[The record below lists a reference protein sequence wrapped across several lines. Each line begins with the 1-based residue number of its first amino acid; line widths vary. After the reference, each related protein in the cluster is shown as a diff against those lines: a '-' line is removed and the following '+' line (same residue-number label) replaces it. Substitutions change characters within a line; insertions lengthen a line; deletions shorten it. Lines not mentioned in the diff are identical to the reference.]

1 MSTKYQTTVSKKISF
16 SGKGL
21 HTGKISN
28 ISIFPGKVNQGI
40 VLKELILKIIISF

>member
-1 MSTKYQTTVSKKISF
+1 MSIKYQTTVTKKISF

-28 ISIFPGKVNQGI
+28 ISIFPEK
-40 VLKELILKIIISF
+40 LTKA